1 LLRFSS
7 LKIVTSL
14 VCLILGFAA
23 FGIAYAADTT
33 VVQEPLKLTVA
44 QAVELA
50 LQDNPT
56 IILQSFVVKEAEY
69 NLKVAKVNLK
79 TTVTPQQ
86 LEDTEAALAAAE
98 AQLQLT
104 RQAQALAAREQ
115 YINVLK
121 AQHTLELTSAAV
133 TQANRNLAVVR
144 EKAAV
149 GLATDTDLYE
159 AESSLRK
166 AEITQRTAEAG
177 LETQQIKFNQLLSRD
192 LRAPFELVDDVQYE
206 IPVWDLAADTSK
218 ALASRLDVAVA
229 QRKLELAQR
238 NLRVADPS
246 YTPIAQI
253 ERLEM
258 AVEKAQI
265 ELDTLTTTVT
275 LQVRDAILGLETA
288 NINVEL
294 ANSALEQQ
302 RKQLQVA
309 ALRYDSG
316 FITTADLADAQAAA
330 NVAEVQAVQA
340 MYDQALAVTR
350 YMNAIG
356 AAAVPTAQ
364 D

>member
-1 LLRFSS
+1 MRHSS
-7 LKIVTSL
+7 LKLVISL
-14 VCLILGFAA
+14 VCFIVCLTAYGVALAA
-23 FGIAYAADTT
+23 EAPEA
-33 VVQEPLKLTVA
+33 QEPLKLTVA

-50 LQDNPT
+50 LKDNPT
-56 IILQSFVVKEAEY
+56 VILQTFAVKEAEL
-69 NLKVAKVNLK
+69 NVKIAKVNLK

-86 LEDTEAALAAAE
+86 LEDAEAALAAAE

-104 RQAQALAAREQ
+104 RQSQALAAREQ

-121 AQHTLELTSAAV
+121 AQHTLELTGAAV
-133 TQANRNLAVVR
+133 AQANRNLTLVR

-149 GLATDTDLYE
+149 GLATDNDLYE
-159 AESSLRK
+159 AESNLRK
-166 AEITQRTAEAG
+166 AEITQRTAEAS
-177 LETQQIKFNQLLSRD
+177 LETQRIKFNQLLSRD

-206 IPVWDLAADTSK
+206 IPAWDATADTAK
-218 ALASRLDVAVA
+218 ALAGRLDVAVA

-238 NLRVADPS
+238 NLNVADPS
-246 YTPIAQI
+246 YTPQAQI
-253 ERLEM
+253 ERLQM
-258 AVEKAQI
+258 AVERAQI
-265 ELDTLTTTVT
+265 ELDALTTTVI

-288 NINVEL
+288 HINVEL
-294 ANSALEQQ
+294 ANAALEQQ
-302 RKQLQVA
+302 QKQLQVA
-309 ALRYDSG
+309 MLRHDSG

-350 YMNAIG
+350 YLNAIG